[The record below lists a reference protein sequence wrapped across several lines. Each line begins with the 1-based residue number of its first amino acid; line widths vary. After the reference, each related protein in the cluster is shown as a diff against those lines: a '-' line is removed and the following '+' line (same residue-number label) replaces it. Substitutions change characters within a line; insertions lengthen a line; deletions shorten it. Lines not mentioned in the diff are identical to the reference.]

1 MFMCADLILGQ
12 RRCRLQREFPV
23 PEAELTGQPVLEE
36 CDFLWRRWLELFW
49 QFLTTFLRKI

>member
-49 QFLTTFLRKI
+49 QFLTTFIA